1 MKRPH
6 TFITLIF
13 IVFLLLSGCKN
24 RITNKTVSD
33 DKVVAKVG
41 NRYLYQSQI
50 NELIS
55 EGTSPTDSVTIVNGF
70 LQNWIRE
77 GLMIIEAEKQ
87 VSSDLNLD
95 KLVDDYRS
103 SLLVYNF
110 ENKLIENQLDT
121 IVSGEEKIEFYE
133 MHKNNYRLSH
143 PIFKCVA
150 GKFSKKNKNLK
161 NIEKVFDTKDVFSIE
176 STVNQDVVKIFSD
189 TSRYLTKE
197 DLLSWLPQDLNSK
210 TLNVRKT
217 IKLTDANYEY
227 YVKMIEFYD
236 ENDIPPFSYIESKIE
251 KTILSERK
259 NNLLKEYRQ
268 QLYLKG
274 ISENRF
280 EIFDLQN

>member
-1 MKRPH
+1 MKRKFKWPL
-6 TFITLIF
+6 LIF
-13 IVFLLLSGCKN
+13 MLLISLLSCSNKPK
-24 RITNKTVSD
+24 NKTLPD
-33 DKVVAKVG
+33 DKVIAKVG
-41 NRYLYQSQI
+41 SKYLYQSQI

-77 GLMIIEAEKQ
+77 GLVILEAEKQ
-87 VSSDLNLD
+87 VAADLNLD

-121 IVSGEEKIEFYE
+121 VVTISEKQEFYE

-143 PIFKCVA
+143 PIFKCLA

-161 NIEKVFDTKDVFSIE
+161 NIEKAFSNLDLYSIE
-176 STVNQDVVKIFSD
+176 TLASREAITFFAD
-189 TSRYLTKE
+189 TSRYMIKE
-197 DLLSWLPQDLNSK
+197 DLLTWMPSEVNNK
-210 TLNVRKT
+210 
-217 IKLTDANYEY
+217 IKKSQKPLKFSDSNYEY
-227 YVKMIEFYD
+227 FVKMVEFYD

-259 NNLLKEYRQ
+259 NKLLKDFRQ

-274 ISENRF
+274 ISENKF
-280 EIFDLQN
+280 EIYNIQD